1 MIFRFLKSC
10 WRCHYKVG
18 GPRTSADNPI
28 RLHLQFDLYQIGNFR
43 CYADRQVHISCR
55 ETERKASPAF
65 PSSNGVAF
73 EIEAINFENLLALCA
88 ERKQPTHI
96 LYPYAVQ
103 LMPATKWNKVINF
116 SANDSEWF
124 RNFMISSVIHETGEW
139 KKSSSTS
146 ARKQTNPFLICFSPI
161 PRMLRDSSEE
171 KNQSSSPQK

>member
-10 WRCHYKVG
+10 WSCHCKVG

-28 RLHLQFDLYQIGNFR
+28 RLHFQSDLYQIGNFR